1 MNRSSS
7 PMPRDAKR
15 PLYIASAFV
24 AVLFLIPVIGREAN
38 SYVGYFIFLE
48 FVVLLPLLVL

>member
-1 MNRSSS
+1 
-7 PMPRDAKR
+7 MPRDAKR
-15 PLYIASAFV
+15 LLYIASAFV